1 MRHTIPP
8 SPIFLAIALAAAAAL
23 GGCRSASPLARR
35 DAVGPAPSA
44 KANASARLPVG
55 PIYWVLDGRRL
66 GVDSTG
72 AIAASIQ
79 RLAPQEIQSVE
90 VLKGRTAIERFGT
103 EASGGVV
110 IVTTRS
116 AESNGS

>member
-1 MRHTIPP
+1 MRHPIPP
-8 SPIFLAIALAAAAAL
+8 FPILLAIAAAAAL
-23 GGCRSASPLARR
+23 GACRPTSALARR
-35 DAVGPAPSA
+35 DALGPVPTA
-44 KANASARLPVG
+44 KASASARLPVG
-55 PIYWVLDGRRL
+55 PIYWVLDGHRL

-90 VLKGRTAIERFGT
+90 VLKGRTAIERYGA